1 MRHFPCQPLLEFSVF
16 LYTAFKFRGR
26 KEIEV
31 YVKSPRKSANVCILP
46 KTNSLESM
54 TPNPLFFFLP
64 LPLLLSKTAWLRD
77 KFPCSQERKKKS
89 ETEALL
95 NKQLQGPS
103 GLRSLRVLQGW
114 VVEADVLSPCS
125 SWGLPQNVRG
135 FSSQQERGR
144 SSEASQFAAELR

>member
-77 KFPCSQERKKKS
+77 KFPCSQERKKNQKQKHFWTS
-89 ETEALL
+89 SFKALL
-95 NKQLQGPS
+95 GSGHCVYCRAEWWRLSSHPQPLQQLGSAPKCA
-103 GLRSLRVLQGW
+103 GLQ
-114 VVEADVLSPCS
+114 
-125 SWGLPQNVRG
+125 LPAGEREIFRG
-135 FSSQQERGR
+135 ISVCCR
-144 SSEASQFAAELR
+144 A